1 MRTIRLLINSEKK
14 VYIFLRNKA
23 IQSRF
28 MCDAEHEGITFG
40 DKVKPTE
47 RKADDIMALN
57 ADGTICFLGWAGR
70 MCYRYGGDTA
80 IRIDY
85 EKYID
90 GADDYL
96 INLKG

>member
-1 MRTIRLLINSEKK
+1 MRTIRQLINSEKK
-14 VYIFLRNKA
+14 VYIFLRKKA

-28 MCDAEHEGITFG
+28 MWDAEHEGSTFG

-70 MCYRYGGDTA
+70 MCYHYGGDTA

-90 GADDYL
+90 GAQNY
-96 INLKG
+96 II